1 MCPETPEHG
10 VTRVDGMRMI
20 AQSAG
25 RAQIEGR
32 STAMVL
38 TLDGECAAAA
48 AAALADSLR
57 TCAPVARAA
66 KPRRSRHNC
75 DAAVGCRRPRPTQCL
90 VRGRLRL
97 RRAAPKGTPP
107 SHHVSPPCCPSS
119 RSAFRAAARHPLPGR
134 GTQAKSVRTPSC
146 LAPPRASNQCAAGIA
161 SPTLRVRVARRRLP
175 RHTAGRTR
183 RSASPSRSSTTC
195 VTGPGRL
202 FSAPLSG

>member
-107 SHHVSPPCCPSS
+107 RTMCLPPAVPLPAQRFARPRGTRCPGAARRRKASARPPVLHPRAPPTSARQAS
-119 RSAFRAAARHPLPGR
+119 RRQRCACAWRAGGCRGTRLDVRAGLPVRAAAAL
-134 GTQAKSVRTPSC
+134 
-146 LAPPRASNQCAAGIA
+146 RASRAQAAC
-161 SPTLRVRVARRRLP
+161 SLP
-175 RHTAGRTR
+175 
-183 RSASPSRSSTTC
+183 P
-195 VTGPGRL
+195 
-202 FSAPLSG
+202 